1 MAVKSTGQSMSLGSL
16 TGINSLRQIKP
27 AFRSMLSLSLVVLL
41 LVWNFTCRANDGSSD
56 VPMFSSNERNKIK
69 ELVLETLLENP
80 EILIEVGRVLQ
91 QKQEKQRQDAVRSA
105 IKQNKHLLFKDKNS
119 PVIGNPEGD
128 VTIVEFFDY
137 NCSFC
142 KQATESLKKLLASD
156 NDIRLVLRE
165 LPILN
170 EASVFASKAALAS
183 VRQDK
188 YEDFHWL
195 LMDLS
200 EITEKSIFDGAR
212 ALGIDINQLKSDMND
227 PRIQQH
233 IDMSRNL
240 AGKLGIS
247 GTPSFLIEENLIP
260 GLVSFAEFKTL
271 IKLAREEIQ

>member
-1 MAVKSTGQSMSLGSL
+1 
-16 TGINSLRQIKP
+16 
-27 AFRSMLSLSLVVLL
+27 
-41 LVWNFTCRANDGSSD
+41 
-56 VPMFSSNERNKIK
+56 
-69 ELVLETLLENP
+69 
-80 EILIEVGRVLQ
+80 
-91 QKQEKQRQDAVRSA
+91 
-105 IKQNKHLLFKDKNS
+105 
-119 PVIGNPEGD
+119 
-128 VTIVEFFDY
+128 
-137 NCSFC
+137 
-142 KQATESLKKLLASD
+142 
-156 NDIRLVLRE
+156 